1 MGHEHQLDRGVEAE
15 GAPPPDAGHVH
26 QGRDPG
32 QERVEEPLRLPR
44 LQDPAEGPHL
54 RVDVQPQ
61 DKGETGK
68 VDPGGSRVV
77 TSDLTRIGDLRG
89 HIVRTVLDQKYK
101 SAFAPNLHQTRGIQT
116 GAHLL
121 FQVNRIVVLHERTL
135 IRLSSE
141 TPKAKKL

>member
-32 QERVEEPLRLPR
+32 QERVEEPLRLSR

-77 TSDLTRIGDLRG
+77 TADLAASADWGSLRDILYAQYSIRNTNR
-89 HIVRTVLDQKYK
+89 H
-101 SAFAPNLHQTRGIQT
+101 LH
-116 GAHLL
+116 
-121 FQVNRIVVLHERTL
+121 F
-135 IRLSSE
+135 
-141 TPKAKKL
+141 K